1 MARGEFGSDRG
12 AAGGIGHTVAK
23 SNNAIP
29 GLLTIYDSPFTIYQT
44 MKLDDIKES
53 ALMAFDTLRANKLR
67 SSLTILGVSVGVITV
82 IFMVS
87 IIQGLNKAFAEQV
100 ESLGS
105 NTIFVSKFEPSF
117 GRPPGPEEIHRKDL
131 TMEDAEAIRMEAP
144 SIAGVSPVNRMLA
157 VTARFQDKQTDTP
170 VMFGVT
176 PYYEF
181 VHTQYVARGRFIKDL
196 DMDNRDNIVV
206 IGVDVARA
214 LFPYE
219 DPLDKDIRINGN
231 PYHVVGVMEPLGNF
245 FGQSRDNSLFIPIT
259 TFDKYYPDR
268 PFPETVFFM
277 VVRPHSRAFVK
288 SAIDEMTDV
297 LRRRRRVP
305 LNAPNNFG
313 ISSQD
318 SLLDIY
324 NQLTGA
330 TALVLTAISFVA
342 LMIGGIGVMNIML
355 VSVTERTKEIGV
367 RKAVGATRANI
378 LAQFLIEA
386 VVLTAIGGLAGLAV
400 GELLAFIINRYSPLP
415 AYVPLWAIGV
425 GVGISAA
432 VGIVFGLWPAWK
444 AARLDPIEALRWE

>member
-1 MARGEFGSDRG
+1 MA
-12 AAGGIGHTVAK
+12 
-23 SNNAIP
+23 
-29 GLLTIYDSPFTIYQT
+29 L
-44 MKLDDIKES
+44 
-53 ALMAFDTLRANKLR
+53 DTLRANKLR
-67 SSLTILGVSVGVITV
+67 SALTILGVSVGVLTV

-87 IIQGLNKAFAEQV
+87 IIQGLNKAFADQI

-105 NTIFVSKFEPSF
+105 NTIFISKFAPSF

-131 TMEDAEAIRMEAP
+131 TMEDAEALRTEAP
-144 SIAGVSPVNRMLA
+144 SIVGVSPIHRMIA
-157 VTARFQDKQTDTP
+157 STVRYQDKQTDTP
-170 VMFGVT
+170 ILFGVT

-181 VHTQYVARGRFIKDL
+181 VQTQYVASGRFVNEI
-196 DMDNRDNIVV
+196 DMQDRSNIVI
-206 IGVDVARA
+206 IGVDVKQA

-219 DPLDKDIRINGN
+219 DPLDKEVRINGN
-231 PYHVVGVMEPLGNF
+231 PFRIVGVMEPLGNF
-245 FGQSRDNSLFIPIT
+245 FGQSRDNSIFVPIT

-268 PFPETVFFM
+268 PFPEVVFF
-277 VVRPHSRAFVK
+277 VIVRPRSRAFVK
-288 SAIDEMTDV
+288 PAIDEITDI

-305 LNAPNNFG
+305 TGAPDNFG

-318 SLLDIY
+318 SLLDVY

-330 TALVLTAISFVA
+330 TALVLTSISFVA

-367 RKAVGATRANI
+367 RKAVGATRLNI
-378 LAQFLIEA
+378 LSQFLIEA

-400 GELLAFIINRYSPLP
+400 GEIGSLLMNRYSPLP

-432 VGIVFGLWPAWK
+432 VGIIFGLWPAWK
-444 AARLDPIEALRWE
+444 AARLNPIDALRWE

>member
-1 MARGEFGSDRG
+1 MRF
-12 AAGGIGHTVAK
+12 
-23 SNNAIP
+23 
-29 GLLTIYDSPFTIYQT
+29 
-44 MKLDDIKES
+44 DDIKES

-87 IIQGLNKAFAEQV
+87 IIQGLNRAFADQI

-105 NTIFVSKFEPSF
+105 NTIFLSKFDPSF

-131 TMEDAEAIRMEAP
+131 TMDDAEALRREAP
-144 SIAGVSPVNRMLA
+144 SIAGVSPIHRMIA
-157 VTARFQDKQTDTP
+157 ATARRQDKQTDTP
-170 VMFGVT
+170 ILLGVT

-181 VHTQYVARGRFIKDL
+181 VHSQYVANGRFISEI
-196 DMDNRDNIVV
+196 DMQDRSNVCIL
-206 IGVDVARA
+206 GVDVMRA

-219 DPLDKDIRINGN
+219 NAVDSEIRINGN
-231 PYHVVGVMEPLGNF
+231 PYRVIGVMEPLGNF
-245 FGQSRDNSLFIPIT
+245 FGQSRDNSIFVPIT

-268 PFPETVFFM
+268 PFPEVVFF
-277 VVRPHSRAFVK
+277 VIIRPQSRAHVK
-288 SAIDEMTDV
+288 LAIDEITDI

-305 LNAPNNFG
+305 LGAPNNFG

-318 SLLDIY
+318 SLLDVY

-355 VSVTERTKEIGV
+355 VSVTERTKEIGI
-367 RKAVGATRANI
+367 RKAVGATRLNI
-378 LAQFLIEA
+378 LSQFLIEA
-386 VVLTAIGGLAGLAV
+386 IVLTAIGGVAGLVV
-400 GELLAFIINRYSPLP
+400 GEIASLLMNKYSPLP
-415 AYVPLWAIGV
+415 AYVPLWAIAM

>member
-1 MARGEFGSDRG
+1 MRF
-12 AAGGIGHTVAK
+12 
-23 SNNAIP
+23 
-29 GLLTIYDSPFTIYQT
+29 
-44 MKLDDIKES
+44 DDIKES

-87 IIQGLNKAFAEQV
+87 IIQGLNKAFADQV

-105 NTIFVSKFEPSF
+105 NTIFLSKFDPSF

-131 TMEDAEAIRMEAP
+131 NMDDAEALRREAP
-144 SIAGVSPVNRMLA
+144 SVAGVSPIHRLIA
-157 VTARFQDKQTDTP
+157 VTARYHDKQTDTP
-170 VMFGVT
+170 ILLGVT

-181 VHTQYVARGRFIKDL
+181 VQTAYAAHGRFIQDF
-196 DMDNRDNIVV
+196 DMENRDNVAV
-206 IGVDVARA
+206 IGVDVVHA

-219 DPLDKDIRINGN
+219 DPIDKEVRIDGN
-231 PYHVVGVMEPLGNF
+231 PYRVVGVMEPLGSF
-245 FGQSRDNSLFIPIT
+245 FGQSRDNSIFIPIT

-268 PFPETVFFM
+268 PFPEVVFFIII
-277 VVRPHSRAFVK
+277 RPQSRAYVK
-288 SAIDEMTDV
+288 TALDEITDI
-297 LRRRRRVP
+297 LRRRRHVP
-305 LNAPNNFG
+305 LGAPNNFG
-313 ISSQD
+313 ITSQD
-318 SLLDIY
+318 SLLEIY

-367 RKAVGATRANI
+367 RKAVGATRLNI
-378 LAQFLIEA
+378 LSQFLIEA
-386 VVLTAIGGLAGLAV
+386 VVLTGIGGLAGLAV
-400 GELLAFIINRYSPLP
+400 GELLAFLINKYSPLP
-415 AYVPLWAIGV
+415 AYVPIWAIAV
-425 GVGISAA
+425 GIGISAG